1 MQLKKPNKTTLLGI
15 SKDVKFEKNFKKV
28 LNSSSLTETAH
39 TLKEGTKKWQKE
51 CFYRNYWS
59 LTGNPNIMTGE
70 LTRAYI
76 HHYGIIL
83 YSPLNFLFGI
93 LKIWSLIPCLRIFKQ
108 NLGIF
113 CSRFDLWWSLSVNKR
128 LFILNSIHNKVY
140 NG

>member
-1 MQLKKPNKTTLLGI
+1 VQPKKPNKTTLLGI
-15 SKDVKFEKNFKKV
+15 SKDVKLEKNSKKV

-51 CFYRNYWS
+51 CFYSNYWS

-70 LTRAYI
+70 LTQAYI

-83 YSPLNFLFGI
+83 DSPLNFLFGI
-93 LKIWSLIPCLRIFKQ
+93 LWIWRLIPFVWIFIL

-113 CSRFDLWWSLSVNKR
+113 CLRFDLWWSLSVNKR
-128 LFILNSIHNKVY
+128 LFIFDSIHNTIC